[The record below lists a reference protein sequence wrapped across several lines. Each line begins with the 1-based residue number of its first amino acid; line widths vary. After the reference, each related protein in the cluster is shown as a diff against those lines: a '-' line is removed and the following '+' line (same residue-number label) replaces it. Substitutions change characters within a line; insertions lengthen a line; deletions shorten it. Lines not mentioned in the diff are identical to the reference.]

1 MFKYIKHKPFDI
13 SKNIRIPFVLLIKR
27 KSENLVRSVR
37 EDEMIFGEGSKNNV
51 LMGDTFSF
59 NETGNNCIGNVFF
72 NEKDIIE
79 IKNNKLTIQQ
89 RMKIAWKVFR
99 RLKKI

>member
-79 IKNNKLTIQQ
+79 IKNNK
-89 RMKIAWKVFR
+89 
-99 RLKKI
+99 